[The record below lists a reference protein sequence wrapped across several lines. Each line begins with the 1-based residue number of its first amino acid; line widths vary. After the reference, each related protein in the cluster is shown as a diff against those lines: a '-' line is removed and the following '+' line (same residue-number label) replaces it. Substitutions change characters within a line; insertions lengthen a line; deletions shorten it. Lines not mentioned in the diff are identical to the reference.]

1 MATHVIVVM
10 AVVLAFAILLWPI
23 TKIIL
28 LVFVICPIAAFIG
41 YTLAFVNWVADLF
54 RKGKRK

>member
-1 MATHVIVVM
+1 MATHFIIVM

-28 LVFVICPIAAFIG
+28 LVFVICPIAAFVG

>member
-1 MATHVIVVM
+1 MATHFIIVM